1 LIASWDLFQPQ
12 QRAHS
17 SRLAA
22 RLTSDLIKIIFLTG
36 EAFPLLAA
44 QKLQSALF
52 DLFLSFAIN
61 LLNLLGYS
69 DKLIRQN
76 PLGDPVKY
84 SQSSWAH
91 TTMKELKSI
100 PAEKYIGLHV
110 GTSTILRELGR
121 GSMAIVFEAYQRTLK
136 RKIAVKILPKSLLTP
151 NSAERFQ
158 QEAEAAAVLSHPNI
172 IPVYEVGETADFLF
186 MSMQWI
192 HGRDLLYYVKKSK
205 KNVIPSKRVLPLKA
219 SLHIVTSVLE
229 ALEYAHGQGV
239 VHRDIKPP
247 NILME
252 NHTKRP
258 LVSDFG
264 TARFIKGEELGEEF
278 ILGTPLY
285 MAPEQISK
293 TDVDGRADIYAV
305 GVMLFQMLVE
315 KLPMPQFPSMVSL
328 LKHKQ
333 KETGGIFSKRPS
345 ELNPALNSDF
355 DRIIGKALRYEPEE
369 RFQNCTEFM
378 KALKTYRRR
387 YLQAA

>member
-1 LIASWDLFQPQ
+1 
-12 QRAHS
+12 
-17 SRLAA
+17 
-22 RLTSDLIKIIFLTG
+22 
-36 EAFPLLAA
+36 
-44 QKLQSALF
+44 
-52 DLFLSFAIN
+52 
-61 LLNLLGYS
+61 
-69 DKLIRQN
+69 
-76 PLGDPVKY
+76 
-84 SQSSWAH
+84 
-91 TTMKELKSI
+91 MKELKFI

-186 MSMQWI
+186 MSMQRI

-219 SLHIVTSVLE
+219 SLQIVISVLE

-247 NILME
+247 NILIE

-315 KLPMPQFPSMVSL
+315 KLPKPKFQSLVSL
-328 LKHKQ
+328 LEHKR
-333 KETGGIFSKRPS
+333 KEKGGIFSKRPS
-345 ELNPALNSDF
+345 ELNPALNSVF

-369 RFQNCTEFM
+369 RFQNCTEFIE
-378 KALKTYRRR
+378 ALKAYRRR

>member
-1 LIASWDLFQPQ
+1 
-12 QRAHS
+12 
-17 SRLAA
+17 
-22 RLTSDLIKIIFLTG
+22 
-36 EAFPLLAA
+36 
-44 QKLQSALF
+44 
-52 DLFLSFAIN
+52 
-61 LLNLLGYS
+61 
-69 DKLIRQN
+69 
-76 PLGDPVKY
+76 
-84 SQSSWAH
+84 
-91 TTMKELKSI
+91 MKELKFI

-136 RKIAVKILPKSLLTP
+136 RKIAVKILPKSLLAP

-186 MSMQWI
+186 MSMQRI

-205 KNVIPSKRVLPLKA
+205 KNVIPSKRVLPLRA
-219 SLHIVTSVLE
+219 SLQIVISVLE

-247 NILME
+247 NILIE

-315 KLPMPQFPSMVSL
+315 KLPMPKFPSMVSL

-345 ELNPALNSDF
+345 ELNPALNSVF

-369 RFQNCTEFM
+369 RFQTCTEFM
-378 KALKTYRRR
+378 KALKAYRRR